1 MNYLEEFRNI
11 KTFIFD
17 VDGVLT
23 NSQLIILENGRLLRQ
38 MSTRDG
44 YAIKEAIKY
53 GFKVFIITGGKS
65 TGVAQ
70 RLKNLGV
77 TFVYSGIEDKM
88 DAFEE
93 ILDAYEIDKDE
104 ILYMGDDLPDYEV
117 MRQVAIPCCPA
128 DAAVEIKQLSRYI
141 SPMKGGE
148 GCVRDVIEKVL
159 KLTVVQ
165 GKSLKR
171 YKNS

>member
-159 KLTVVQ
+159 KLNN
-165 GKSLKR
+165 KWLDLSILED
-171 YKNS
+171 